1 MFRITTNGINANSNA
16 STINPIN
23 RHFVAALSFVL
34 LALALAAPTITFAQG
49 DRSTGRTRDDQRR
62 TQPTNDGNT
71 VLVNP
76 LPESDPRAKLDPD
89 LLNVEPMTP
98 PVYAATAEQLGPD
111 ADDTVGYDLRTG
123 EETRTKSAASNF
135 VESFAA
141 KTKGTLSGSTGANL
155 NQDFSDLRD
164 DASVES
170 VIGADNRVKITNTA
184 VYPWRAMTK
193 LYITFPNGITTS
205 CSGALIN
212 TKYVLTAGHCV
223 YNASRGGFA
232 RTVRVVPGANGS
244 YAPYGSVY
252 ATYVRA
258 FSGWI
263 SSSSADHDAGLVT
276 LASPIG
282 ASTGWLGLKA
292 YGTVDGL
299 VSNIAGYPG
308 DKADGGLYYHW
319 GPVTHST
326 SLRSFYQ
333 IDTAPGQSGSGV
345 YHIESSGNRYVH
357 TVHAY
362 GAGSGSYNSGTRI
375 NSSKFSTIISWM
387 SSGF

>member
-1 MFRITTNGINANSNA
+1 MFRNTTDSNA
-16 STINPIN
+16 STLTVNTIS
-23 RHFVAALSFVL
+23 RRFAAALSFL
-34 LALALAAPTITFAQG
+34 MLALALAVPTVTFAQG
-49 DRSTGRTRDDQRR
+49 DRAPGRTRDEQGRPR
-62 TQPTNDGNT
+62 PTNDGNT

-76 LPESDPRAKLDPD
+76 LAESDPRAKLDPD

-98 PVYAATAEQLGPD
+98 PVYGATAEQLGPD

-123 EETRTKSAASNF
+123 EQARTKSAVSNF
-135 VESFAA
+135 VESLAE
-141 KTKGTLSGSTGANL
+141 KTKSTLAGSTGANL
-155 NQDFSDLRD
+155 NQDFSDLREG
-164 DASVES
+164 AAVES
-170 VIGADNRVKITNTA
+170 VIGADNRIKITNTA

-205 CSGALIN
+205 CSGTLIN
-212 TKYVLTAGHCV
+212 PRYVLTAGHCV

-232 RTVRVVPGANGS
+232 RHVRVVPGANGS
-244 YAPYGSVY
+244 YAPYGSVW

-263 SSSSADHDAGLVT
+263 SSASADHDAGLVT
-276 LASPIG
+276 LPAPGIG
-282 ASTGWLGLKA
+282 LSTGWLGLKA

-299 VSNIAGYPG
+299 MSNISGYPG
-308 DKADGGLYYHW
+308 DKADGGQYYHW
-319 GPVTHST
+319 GPVTHSN

-362 GAGSGSYNSGTRI
+362 GAGGGSYNSGTRI
-375 NSSKFSTIISWM
+375 NSARFSTIVSWM
-387 SSGF
+387 NSGF